1 MKQLPEILIT
11 GFPNS
16 GTSFLCNL
24 LVALGK
30 SPGDPKNLKKGDK
43 HNRWGY
49 FEHLGMREISHR
61 VLPQGYFRPWEQG
74 ILPQKPHSFSPE
86 KLKEYSQKIS
96 EIAQRDNVQVYKD
109 NALPL
114 VFRIFPREARYIVI
128 KRDPK
133 KCYQSPQKGGHS
145 KISCSFE
152 EFLGYYQK
160 YYDLVR
166 QMSQELDCLEI
177 NYEDFYESFNETLS
191 KIAQFIKVKVDDK
204 KLRACKKIFR
214 PRQSLTDFIRD

>member
-1 MKQLPEILIT
+1 MIKPLPEILIT

-24 LVALGK
+24 IIALGK
-30 SPGDPKNLKKGDK
+30 FPGDPRNLKKGDK

-49 FEHLGMREISHR
+49 FEHLGIREISHQA
-61 VLPQGYFRPWEQG
+61 LPQGYFRPYEQEF
-74 ILPQKPHSFSPE
+74 LPPRPNSFPSE
-86 KLKEYSQKIS
+86 KLKEYSQKIT
-96 EIAQRDNVQVYKD
+96 EIAKRENIQVYKD

-114 VFRIFPREARYIVI
+114 VFRIFPREAKYIVI

-133 KCYQSPQKGGHS
+133 ECFQSPQKGGHS

-152 EFLGYYQK
+152 EFLGCYQK
-160 YYDLVR
+160 YYDLVT
-166 QMSQELDCLEI
+166 QMAKEVACLEVC
-177 NYEDFYESFNETLS
+177 YEDFFDNFDAAAY

-204 KLRACKKIFR
+204 KLRDCKKIFR
-214 PRQSLTDFIRD
+214 PRRSFFQS